1 MFTLIGGVMPKIE
14 VNKDWCK
21 GCGICMV
28 NCPKNILVFSNDVNK
43 AGNKYCVQ
51 LNPGNCIGCKFCG
64 IMCPDGAIKVF
75 R

>member
-28 NCPKNILVFSNDVNK
+28 HCPKNILVFSNDVNK

-51 LNPGNCIGCKFCG
+51 LNPGNCISCKFCG

>member
-1 MFTLIGGVMPKIE
+1 
-14 VNKDWCK
+14 
-21 GCGICMV
+21 MV
-28 NCPKNILVFSNDVNK
+28 HCPKNILVFSNDVNK